1 MPWSGSFAVSTGE
14 LWLWTTPATCFTPRA
29 ATTPA
34 ATIVIA
40 RPVLKQSMRDALAK
54 PRASSVEEIASSHSL
69 HWDHRALVLLIPRQR
84 RVGSGRVGLVHA
96 RRQSCAS
103 AFMVSIAK
111 LPIPHR
117 HAGRSDARLRTTATQ
132 EPDVLPLSDAGA
144 GTHASP
150 TAAGGRVG
158 TGSQAT
164 GRCRHQG
171 WLGSVPRRRA
181 PSSCVPFRPPFASS
195 CKHGSAPPSWPRT
208 APCRLPGSTP
218 SAAPW

>member
-1 MPWSGSFAVSTGE
+1 MALDHTGDMLHTQGSDDARRNHRDRQAGAEAEHEGRFGQTSCFLGGGDCVKSQPPLGSPSAC
-14 LWLWTTPATCFTPRA
+14 PAD
-29 ATTPA
+29 PA
-34 ATIVIA
+34 AT
-40 RPVLKQSMRDALAK
+40 SG
-54 PRASSVEEIASSHSL
+54 
-69 HWDHRALVLLIPRQR
+69 

-117 HAGRSDARLRTTATQ
+117 HAGRSDARLHTTATQ

-150 TAAGGRVG
+150 TAAGGRVD
-158 TGSQAT
+158 TGLQAT
-164 GRCRHQG
+164 GGCRHQG
-171 WLGSVPRRRA
+171 WLGSVPMRRA

-195 CKHGSAPPSWPRT
+195 CKRGSAPPSWPHT